1 MSPAKL
7 AWRSLTRQPAR
18 AILGV
23 AGVVAVGALLFDM
36 LLLSRGLVLSF
47 EDFLDNLGFDV
58 RVTATT
64 ALPGNGP
71 KLQDVAGI
79 AADLRVLPEIANV
92 SPIRLGWVEVRGTVT
107 ERMRREAGTDP
118 ADADSADS
126 GPQFLHVGDVTFVGT
141 YTDGRRSWSVV
152 EGDPL
157 PADAD
162 RPTVVINRNLAQAL
176 DLGPGDILSARG
188 RQQGKFALPLR
199 EFHIAGIADFPFNA
213 RDSLTV
219 ATHLDTFFE
228 TYGSVDEDSADFLM
242 IESAADTSSEAAV
255 AAIERARPDIVA
267 ISNAYLVQRFQGT
280 EFSYFRQVSFVLTT
294 ITLFFAFLLV
304 TTLLSVSVNQRFG
317 EIAGLRAIGFSRGR
331 VILDLL
337 CESFLLIAMGGLL
350 ALPVGWLTAQW
361 LDSILRQMPGLPVGL
376 HFFVFEPRAVLI
388 YAALLTLTGLLAA
401 AYPVFLAAR
410 LPIAATLRDEVL

>member
-18 AILGV
+18 AVLGV

-47 EDFLDNLGFDV
+47 EDFLDDLGFDV

-71 KLQDVAGI
+71 KLQDVAGV
-79 AADLRVLPEIANV
+79 AADLRELPEIANV
-92 SPIRLGWVEVRGTVT
+92 SPIRLGWVQVRGETT
-107 ERMRREAGTDP
+107 ERMRREAGIDP
-118 ADADSADS
+118 EAA
-126 GPQFLHVGDVTFVGT
+126 PQYLDYDGVTFVGT

-157 PADAD
+157 PATAE
-162 RPTVVINRNLAQAL
+162 RPTVVINRNLADL
-176 DLGPGDILSARG
+176 LELGPGDTLSARG
-188 RQQGKFALPLR
+188 KQQARNALPLR
-199 EFHIAGIADFPFNA
+199 EFYIAGIADFPFNA

-228 TYGSVDEDSADFLM
+228 TYGTVDEDSADFLM
-242 IESAADTSSEAAV
+242 VESAADASSEAAV

-337 CESFLLIAMGGLL
+337 FESFLLIAMGGVL

-361 LDSILRQMPGLPVGL
+361 LDSILRQMPGLPLGL
-376 HFFVFEPRAVLI
+376 HFFVFEPRAVVI
-388 YAALLTLTGLLAA
+388 YTVLLTLTGILAA
-401 AYPVFLAAR
+401 VYPVFLAAR

>member
-1 MSPAKL
+1 MSPAML

-18 AILGV
+18 AVLGV

-47 EDFLDNLGFDV
+47 EDFLDDLGFDV
-58 RVTATT
+58 RVTATS

-79 AADLRVLPEIANV
+79 AADLRELPEVANI
-92 SPIRLGWVEVRGTVT
+92 SPIRLGWIQVQQELDAEQRRAAEIPEDVPGPITVNH
-107 ERMRREAGTDP
+107 EG
-118 ADADSADS
+118 
-126 GPQFLHVGDVTFVGT
+126 VTLVGT
-141 YTDGRRSWSVV
+141 YTDGRRTWTVV
-152 EGDPL
+152 DGEPL
-157 PADAD
+157 PAAGEG
-162 RPTVVINRNLAQAL
+162 PTLVINRNLADLL
-176 DLGPGDILSARG
+176 DIGPGDMLSVRG
-188 RQQGKFALPLR
+188 VRQGQNALPLR
-199 EFHIAGIADFPFNA
+199 TFQVVGIADFPFNA
-213 RDSLTV
+213 RDSLTA

-228 TYGSVDEDSADFLM
+228 TYGAVGEDSADFLM
-242 IESAADTSSEAAV
+242 IESAAEVSAETAV
-255 AAIERARPDIVA
+255 AAIERARPDVVA
-267 ISNAYLVQRFQGT
+267 ISNDYLVQRFRGT
-280 EFSYFRQVSFVLTT
+280 EFSYFRQISFVLTT

-337 CESFLLIAMGGLL
+337 CESFLLIAMGGLI

-361 LDSILRQMPGLPVGL
+361 LDSILRQMPGLPMGL
-376 HFFVFEPRAVLI
+376 HFFVFEPRAVAI
-388 YAALLTLTGLLAA
+388 YGVLLLLTGVLAA